1 LCIFLPVP
9 ASLLALWQLFVWFS
23 IF

>member
-1 LCIFLPVP
+1 LCVFLPVP